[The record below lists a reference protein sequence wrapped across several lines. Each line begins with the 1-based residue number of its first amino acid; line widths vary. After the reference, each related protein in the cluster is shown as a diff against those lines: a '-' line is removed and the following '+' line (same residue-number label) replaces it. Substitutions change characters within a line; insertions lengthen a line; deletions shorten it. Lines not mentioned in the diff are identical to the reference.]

1 MPDGKQLTCYIYLY
15 VLIHKGIMSDTTHQ
29 LFNHI
34 KISLLLI
41 IKIKPKFRVFYG
53 KIYHFIQIQC
63 FYDKTAKIDQILVR
77 FDKIN

>member
-1 MPDGKQLTCYIYLY
+1 MADGKQLTRSTYLY
-15 VLIHKGIMSDTTHQ
+15 V
-29 LFNHI
+29 HI
-34 KISLLLI
+34 EVGSMLQQVNYLVILKISLLLI